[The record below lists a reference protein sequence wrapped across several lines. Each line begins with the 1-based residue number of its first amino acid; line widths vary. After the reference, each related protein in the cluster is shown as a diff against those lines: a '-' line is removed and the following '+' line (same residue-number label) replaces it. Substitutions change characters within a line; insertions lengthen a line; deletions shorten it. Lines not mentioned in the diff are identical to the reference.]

1 LHISSDYGNSTVT
14 YLLNNSKRGA
24 IALSNS
30 QYNQNDTTEE
40 VSREK
45 LPYKA
50 PQLKEISLWQGR
62 EVLGSCKAGPTA
74 PCAPG
79 GVPINSLSPS

>member
-1 LHISSDYGNSTVT
+1 M
-14 YLLNNSKRGA
+14 NNFKRGA

-30 QYNQNDTTEE
+30 QHNQNDTHEKATK
-40 VSREK
+40 EK

-62 EVLGSCKAGPTA
+62 EVLGSCKVQNTA
-74 PCAPG
+74 PCGTSA
-79 GVPINSLSPS
+79 SPVMTFSAS

>member
-1 LHISSDYGNSTVT
+1 VT

-62 EVLGSCKAGPTA
+62 EVLGSCKAGPGL
-74 PCAPG
+74 PCVNS
-79 GVPINSLSPS
+79 GVPVSSLSPS